1 MVAVIAFPFM
11 IVVTHQSM
19 PIVYV
24 DQGILV
30 AVRGTHRLGNL
41 IGFHFHEW
49 LQAHRCTLY
58 GGPVFLLAWGI
69 GHHKVATRQ
78 DAARCANL
86 FVRAGVGKLMA
97 YSSREEFMAYGL

>member
-24 DQGILV
+24 DQGQSCSR
-30 AVRGTHRLGNL
+30 AGYSSSWEPDRLSFPRL
-41 IGFHFHEW
+41 

-58 GGPVFLLAWGI
+58 GGPVFLFAWGI